1 MKKAGIILLIA
12 TLVLAGCSK
21 SSSTENKAVTGDLEL
36 EENQSALYG
45 KITEINGNEITFE
58 VMEATTL
65 ESTGSS
71 QSTSGSEES
80 QGTSEKSSDSGT
92 ENSENT
98 NKDTVNTES
107 NNKPSGDMPSSE
119 SGSAPSGSQ
128 PPSGD
133 MSSSSQSVGQGMPD
147 DTQSMGQGMPGD
159 TQSSSGK
166 SVQSSDQSAMPSSSE
181 ESASGSGSQ
190 PSDSNSSD
198 KSTSSKES
206 RIIYKSTGEEKTMFI
221 PVGTTVTTLLGVEST
236 FSRIAVDNTIEMVTE
251 QNDQG
256 EDVIVAVYIVG

>member
-12 TLVLAGCSK
+12 ILVLTGCSK

-65 ESTGSS
+65 ESTGNS
-71 QSTSGSEES
+71 
-80 QGTSEKSSDSGT
+80 KSA
-92 ENSENT
+92 
-98 NKDTVNTES
+98 
-107 NNKPSGDMPSSE
+107 SE
-119 SGSAPSGSQ
+119 SGSSPSDSQ

-133 MSSSSQSVGQGMPD
+133 MTGDTQSVGQGMSG
-147 DTQSMGQGMPGD
+147 DTQSTGQGMPGGN
-159 TQSSSGK
+159 QSSGGK
-166 SVQSSDQSAMPSSSE
+166 SQQGAQSSDESARPSNVE
-181 ESASGSGSQ
+181 ESASVTDSQ

-198 KSTSSKES
+198 KSTKSKES

-221 PVGTTVTTLLGVEST
+221 PVGTDVTTLLGVEST
-236 FSRIAVDNTIEMVTE
+236 FSRIGVDNTIEMVIE

-256 EDVIVAVYIVG
+256 EDVIVDVYIVG